1 MHNLLIITVST
12 RPTRKGHVFAPWLQS
27 VAEADP
33 DWNVSIADLGA
44 IDLPMFDE
52 PQHPR
57 LGNYQHNHTKAWSQM
72 VDAADAFVIVTPEYN
87 YGAPPSIINA
97 LDFLAREWAYK
108 PVGFVSYGG
117 ISGGMRA
124 VQMLKQFNTTLKM
137 MPIPESVNIPFF
149 TQFVE
154 DDGRFRPNDLVAA
167 SATTML
173 DELSR
178 WTEALRP
185 LRAGVGA

>member
-52 PQHPR
+52 PRHPR

-137 MPIPESVNIPFF
+137 MPIPEAVTITMFGELIDAEGKLQP
-149 TQFVE
+149 TPIME
-154 DDGRFRPNDLVAA
+154 TAA
-167 SATTML
+167 GTML
-173 DELSR
+173 GELKK
-178 WTEALRP
+178 WTGALKT
-185 LRAGVGA
+185 LRAA